1 MGVEPI
7 SEFLGA
13 RIVLAPERL
22 LQAGVPEKILAHLDT
37 YGVLVFPELK
47 ASDEQMVALSQ
58 RLGEM
63 EAAKVTADKS
73 EASRLGIYRISKE
86 DKDAAQSEYVL
97 GNDYWH
103 MDGTSFSV
111 PGKATLLKCENPP
124 SVGGETEF
132 ANLYAAYEALDEGVK
147 SKISDLTVI
156 HSMAAA
162 MRKVNLSPSSNDLS
176 RWNAVF
182 PPTRQPLVWHQPD
195 GRVSMIIGN
204 TSETIAGMDSATARA
219 LLDELEAWCTQPA
232 FTYRHRW
239 KTGDLV
245 IFNNPGLLH
254 RSLPY
259 PEDSGRVLHRATVK
273 GSISTGVKDFS

>member
-1 MGVEPI
+1 MDVEPI

-13 RIVLAPERL
+13 RIVLAPEEL
-22 LQAGVPEKILAHLDT
+22 LQAGVPEQILAHLDA
-37 YGVLVFPELK
+37 YGVLVFPGLK
-47 ASDEQMVALSQ
+47 ATDEQMVALSQ

-63 EAAKVTADKS
+63 EAAKVTADES
-73 EASRLGIYRISKE
+73 EASKMGIYRISKE
-86 DKDAAQSEYVL
+86 DKDAAQAEYVS

-147 SKISDLTVI
+147 SQISDLTVI

-162 MRKVNLSPSSNDLS
+162 MRKVNLSPSSDDLS

-182 PPTRQPLVWHQPD
+182 PPTRQPLVWRQPE
-195 GRVSMIIGN
+195 GRISMIIGN
-204 TSETIAGMDSATARA
+204 TAETIAAMNFDEARA
-219 LLDELEAWCTQPA
+219 LLDDLEAWCTQSA

-239 KTGDLV
+239 RTGDLV

-259 PEDSGRVLHRATVK
+259 PADSGRVLHRATVK
-273 GSISTGVKDFS
+273 GAISTAVKEYL

>member
-1 MGVEPI
+1 MHVEPI
-7 SEFLGA
+7 TKLLGA
-13 RIVLAPERL
+13 RILLAPEEL
-22 LQAGVPEKILAHLDT
+22 LDPGVPEKILAYLDAH
-37 YGVLVFPELK
+37 GVLLFPELN
-47 ASDEQMVALSQ
+47 ANDEQMVALSQ

-63 EAAKVTADKS
+63 EAAKVTADES
-73 EASRLGIYRISKE
+73 EASKLGIYRISKE
-86 DKDAAQSEYVL
+86 EKDAAQAEYIL

-132 ANLYAAYEALDEGVK
+132 ANLYAAYKALDEGVK
-147 SKISDLTVI
+147 SQISDLTVI

-162 MRKVNLSPSSNDLS
+162 MRKVNLSPSSDDLS
-176 RWNAVF
+176 RWNAIF
-182 PPTRQPLVWHQPD
+182 PPTRQPLVWRQPD

-204 TSETIAGMDSATARA
+204 TAETIAVMNSDEARV
-219 LLDELEAWCTQPA
+219 LLDDLEAWCTQSA

-239 KTGDLV
+239 RKGDLV

-259 PEDSGRVLHRATVK
+259 PADSGRVLHRATVK
-273 GSISTGVKDFS
+273 GSISTAVKEYS